1 MRTVF
6 SLLTVCLL
14 ASTSN
19 AALDTAAL
27 ERAMANPD
35 RPAADKE
42 RDALRKAPELLE
54 FMGLE
59 SGMTALDL
67 IAIGGWYT
75 EVLSYAVGDSGKVYM
90 QNSES
95 PFVERNMPIINDRL
109 ARLSNVEHWL
119 QPVSDIP
126 AGSVDFV
133 MTALNFHD
141 VYNPSPAA
149 AQGFLSQIAGAM
161 KTGGILAV
169 IDHEGSPGA
178 DNPTLHRIAFDDAV
192 KALVASGDFALVAT
206 SDMLDNPADDHT
218 KGPFDE
224 SLGRNTDRFVL
235 KLVKL

>member
-1 MRTVF
+1 MKTVL
-6 SLLTVCLL
+6 SLLTACLL
-14 ASTSN
+14 SSVAN

-42 RDALRKAPELLE
+42 RDVNRKAPELLA

-109 ARLSNVEHWL
+109 SRLSNVELWMS
-119 QPVSDIP
+119 PVSDIP

-141 VYNPSPAA
+141 VYNPDPAA
-149 AQGFLSQIAGAM
+149 AQGFLGQIANVM
-161 KTGGILAV
+161 N
-169 IDHEGSPGA
+169 HEGSAGA
-178 DNPTLHRIAFDDAV
+178 DNATLHRIAFDDAV
-192 KALVASGDFALVAT
+192 MALVASGDFALIST
-206 SDMLDNPADDHT
+206 SDMLNNPADDHS

-224 SLGRNTDRFVL
+224 SLARNTDRFVL
-235 KLVKL
+235 KLVKI

>member
-1 MRTVF
+1 MKTVL
-6 SLLTVCLL
+6 SLLTACLL
-14 ASTSN
+14 SSAAN

-42 RDALRKAPELLE
+42 RDVNRKAPELLA
-54 FMGLE
+54 FMGLQ

-109 ARLSNVEHWL
+109 ARLSNVEHWMS
-119 QPVSDIP
+119 PVSDIP

-141 VYNPSPAA
+141 VYNPDPAA
-149 AQGFLSQIAGAM
+149 AQGFLGQIANVM

-169 IDHEGSPGA
+169 VDHEGSAGA
-178 DNPTLHRIAFDDAV
+178 DNETLHRIAFDDAV
-192 KALVASGDFALVAT
+192 MALVASGDFALLST
-206 SDMLDNPADDHT
+206 SDMLNNPADDHT

-224 SLGRNTDRFVL
+224 SLARNTDRFAL
-235 KLVKL
+235 KLIKM

>member
-1 MRTVF
+1 MK
-6 SLLTVCLL
+6 SLLSLMAVCLL
-14 ASTSN
+14 CNTAA

-27 ERAMANPD
+27 ERAMSNPD

-42 RDALRKAPELLE
+42 RDANRKAPELLD

-59 SGMTALDL
+59 EGMTALDL

-109 ARLSNVEHWL
+109 ARLANVEHWM

-141 VYNPSPAA
+141 VYNPNPAG
-149 AQGFLSQIAGAM
+149 AQGFLAQIAGAM

-178 DNPTLHRIAFDDAV
+178 DNESLHRIAFDDAV
-192 KALVASGDFALVAT
+192 KALVASGDFALVGS
-206 SDMLDNPADDHT
+206 SDMLANPADDHT

-224 SLGRNTDRFVL
+224 SLARNTDRFVL
-235 KLVKL
+235 KLVKR